1 MSAGPAS
8 SPTVDRVL
16 QLQRTA
22 GNAAVGRWLA
32 REVITDIEVPS
43 AVNHTRG
50 TVTQDDHA
58 LRHERHQ
65 GVPFVRG
72 AGEDA
77 SGVDPSD
84 IRQGFIGDCFFLSP
98 LMATA
103 RINPSKVAKMVR
115 GPIGESPSGG
125 SAYEVKLYNDSGDL
139 VTHHVDDRF
148 ISNADGTPRYA
159 QYGDRSAVGP
169 ELWVMLMEKAWAAQ
183 RGGFNNMDFGAASDG
198 LRAVTGKSSTWH
210 NVATENT
217 DQIIANISQAVA
229 DGKPVVCN
237 TPATI
242 TSPALAWATAAGIS
256 LVNAHSYNVASASK
270 TARTIDVQ
278 NPHGRN
284 HLPGLAVGDFRMIFE
299 WYGILDSSVK

>member
-8 SPTVDRVL
+8 SPTVERVL

-32 REVITDIEVPS
+32 REVVTDIEVPS
-43 AVNHTRG
+43 AVNHTTARRACR
-50 TVTQDDHA
+50 TTTRCA
-58 LRHERHQ
+58 TCATRAS
-65 GVPFVRG
+65 PFVRG

-77 SGVDPSD
+77 SGVDPND

-148 ISNADGTPRYA
+148 ISNADGTRP
-159 QYGDRSAVGP
+159 
-169 ELWVMLMEKAWAAQ
+169 
-183 RGGFNNMDFGAASDG
+183 
-198 LRAVTGKSSTWH
+198 LRAVRR
-210 NVATENT
+210 
-217 DQIIANISQAVA
+217 
-229 DGKPVVCN
+229 PV
-237 TPATI
+237 
-242 TSPALAWATAAGIS
+242 GRR
-256 LVNAHSYNVASASK
+256 
-270 TARTIDVQ
+270 ARSC
-278 NPHGRN
+278 G
-284 HLPGLAVGDFRMIFE
+284 
-299 WYGILDSSVK
+299 